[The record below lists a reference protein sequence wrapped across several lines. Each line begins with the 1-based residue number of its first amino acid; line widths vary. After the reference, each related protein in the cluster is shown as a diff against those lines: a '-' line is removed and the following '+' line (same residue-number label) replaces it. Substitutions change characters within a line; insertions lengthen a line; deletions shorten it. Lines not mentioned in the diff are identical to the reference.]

1 MPRTKK
7 EETVEKEKKTTTK
20 KTTTKKVVDNVSQAI
35 SEFDNYINLDFSKI
49 TKALID
55 DIKADETTRE
65 EKVIQVLKFTRE
77 VEDKCRG
84 YYFSGN
90 QFALPAINLHIAR
103 MNELVNVYEFLYTQT
118 YLKNNQKL
126 VLDRIVYVIKDILA
140 PRNYEVLNSFGT
152 TYEQFILNIEFS
164 TVLVNKINYYIN
176 QLNQI
181 GFVY

>member
-1 MPRTKK
+1 
-7 EETVEKEKKTTTK
+7 
-20 KTTTKKVVDNVSQAI
+20 
-35 SEFDNYINLDFSKI
+35 
-49 TKALID
+49 
-55 DIKADETTRE
+55 
-65 EKVIQVLKFTRE
+65 
-77 VEDKCRG
+77 
-84 YYFSGN
+84 
-90 QFALPAINLHIAR
+90 